1 MAKTAT
7 ITVRI
12 NENLKQNAERVLKTL
27 GINTS
32 QVITMLYKQI
42 ELQQGFPFPVKIPN
56 EETIE
61 ALEDAIAEKNMDT
74 FETLDELYKDLDI

>member
-7 ITVRI
+7 ITVKI
-12 NENLKQNAERVLKTL
+12 NEKLKQNAERVLKTL

-42 ELQQGFPFPVKIPN
+42 ELQQGIPFPVKIPN

-61 ALEDAIAEKNMDT
+61 ALEDVIAEKNMDT